1 MAKGKAQY
9 FVREQIDRPVTK
21 KEFLRLRDEEMK
33 RTHVMRQRILE
44 SKQYTK
50 SQLDAFEKQGLLTPV
65 KHKGKVL
72 FPKDQLL
79 AIIDNEPS
87 QRKMP
92 F

>member
-1 MAKGKAQY
+1 MGKAKAQY
-9 FVREQIDRPVTK
+9 FVREYTDKPVTK

-33 RTHVMRQRILE
+33 RTYVSRQRLLE

-50 SQLDAFEKQGLLTPV
+50 HQLDAYEKQGLLTPI

-72 FPKDQLL
+72 FPKDQLI